1 MKSPLGSFLL
11 CCSVLSGQ
19 AAAETLTL
27 TGKIEGITQAMEIQ
41 DYRSTVGHI
50 NPDGTF
56 SITLDSQ
63 IDPVFT
69 EETLQGVDNKPNCKN
84 DSYFQSVKGVSFLT
98 YRIFNV
104 KNSNQ
109 LDSSMRIAGGYE
121 GDTWYG
127 GNGDFAAFVY
137 ASQNVT
143 VHELWS
149 CQSRKD
155 YYSGF
160 VDLNLKK
167 G

>member
-1 MKSPLGSFLL
+1 ML
-11 CCSVLSGQ
+11 
-19 AAAETLTL
+19 
-27 TGKIEGITQAMEIQ
+27 
-41 DYRSTVGHI
+41 
-50 NPDGTF
+50 
-56 SITLDSQ
+56 
-63 IDPVFT
+63 
-69 EETLQGVDNKPNCKN
+69 
-84 DSYFQSVKGVSFLT
+84 
-98 YRIFNV
+98 
-104 KNSNQ
+104 
-109 LDSSMRIAGGYE
+109 IAGGYE

-167 G
+167 GWNIISKKTTSKKYSDYESNEFVYINAPEGKMLSWQILGN